1 MLRAV
6 FAHRDAALPA
16 VLVLLAEQMELFD
29 GAEGVQAE
37 GTLGVLGHDNL
48 SLVVHQGQAVEAL
61 DGLKVG
67 IFWLLLGLGC
77 CCRRCRGLV
86 PPRGARLPYYVLLT
100 AMAISVAQQRALT
113 GSHVYHALVLE
124 QARLVFVRGCL
135 HDHVAHVRL

>member
-86 PPRGARLPYYVLLT
+86 SPRGA
-100 AMAISVAQQRALT
+100 A
-113 GSHVYHALVLE
+113 
-124 QARLVFVRGCL
+124 
-135 HDHVAHVRL
+135 